1 MPSNT
6 GNFYSDIHLR
16 TLKQIKSKKTTGDV
30 IAMAVNL
37 FKNEKKFTKI
47 IEIGTGYGQIL
58 YLLSKKGFNDLS
70 GLDINKEAVS
80 FIKKNF
86 KFINMNYG
94 SALKI
99 NNKKKYDIV
108 LCNGVLHHTNS
119 LEKGIIQLNKILK
132 KDGKIFL
139 GLYLFKFSFFEYFVK
154 TLRIF
159 ALIFPYKFTKSL
171 LNIFPVKYS
180 DAILDHMYVP
190 IINLNTKNEI
200 YEIFKKNNLTIKKT
214 YSFNPLIKKNNFL
227 KSIFYNDSFFKI
239 YVLKKSNNLL

>member
-1 MPSNT
+1 MPSST
-6 GNFYSDIHLR
+6 GSFYSDIHLR
-16 TLKQIKSKKTTGDV
+16 TIKQVRSKKTIGDV
-30 IAMAVNL
+30 IDMAVKL
-37 FKNEKKFTKI
+37 FDKEKRFKKI

-58 YLLSKKGFNDLS
+58 YLLKQKGFNDLS
-70 GLDINKEAVS
+70 GLDINRQAVF

-119 LEKGIIQLNKILK
+119 LEKGLKQLNKILK

-139 GLYLFKFSFFEYFVK
+139 GLYLFKHSLFEYFVK
-154 TLRIF
+154 ILRIL
-159 ALIFPYKFTKSL
+159 AYIFPYKFSKLL
-171 LNIFPVKYS
+171 LNPFPIKYS
-180 DAILDHMYVP
+180 DAVLDHMYVP
-190 IINLNTKNEI
+190 IIKLNTKKEI
-200 YEIFKKNNLTIKKT
+200 YELFKKNNLSIKKT
-214 YSFNPLIKKNNFL
+214 YSFNPFIKKNNFL

-239 YVLKKSNNLL
+239 YVLQKS